1 MINHDGGGSGHHDD
15 DDGDG
20 DGGRDDVSWSSVGEY
35 LIWWSS
41 HKNWMNRADAR
52 VEIFQFSTG
61 LLLLY
66 ISLSGCT
73 SCIHLYVL
81 LNTVPREVGEV
92 G

>member
-41 HKNWMNRADAR
+41 HKNWMNRADAS
-52 VEIFQFSTG
+52 VEIFQFCTG

-66 ISLSGCT
+66 ISLCCCT
-73 SCIHLYVL
+73 FYIHLCVVHLVCMYMCC
-81 LNTVPREVGEV
+81 
-92 G
+92 